1 MKVSN
6 RKGIANQTGPE
17 SCVAHREVRDE
28 ALTGEP
34 AGQPLSRESFK
45 LVQGAD
51 AVSVAE
57 GNTDRRDKA
66 SACSALRGLRPWHVG
81 TLFAREPGDLLLGR
95 FSCVWSGPRRED
107 EESKPMK
114 NEQEKS
120 DPSIVAKRPANKPH
134 IAEVDLWGSGAESAE
149 PREGTEGNTGEQRTC
164 RTPSRESVSQ
174 GLERVREAA
183 KQRKKERFTALLHH
197 VTVDLLKDAYFW
209 LKREAAPGVDG
220 RTWQSYKQN
229 LEVNL
234 VELHS
239 RIHRGT
245 YRALPSRRRYI
256 PKPDG
261 RQRPLGIAAL
271 EDKIVQRAVVEVL
284 NTIYEED
291 FLGFSYGF
299 RPGRGQHDA
308 LDALAVGITRTKV
321 NWIVD
326 ADIAGFFDA
335 VSHEWLMRFR

>member
-1 MKVSN
+1 MLILKL
-6 RKGIANQTGPE
+6 RA
-17 SCVAHREVRDE
+17 
-28 ALTGEP
+28 P
-34 AGQPLSRESFK
+34 AMR
-45 LVQGAD
+45 A
-51 AVSVAE
+51 
-57 GNTDRRDKA
+57 
-66 SACSALRGLRPWHVG
+66 
-81 TLFAREPGDLLLGR
+81 
-95 FSCVWSGPRRED
+95 
-107 EESKPMK
+107 
-114 NEQEKS
+114 
-120 DPSIVAKRPANKPH
+120 
-134 IAEVDLWGSGAESAE
+134 
-149 PREGTEGNTGEQRTC
+149 GTESNLNILIKIIGLVPEGARM
-164 RTPSRESVSQ
+164 SV
-174 GLERVREAA
+174 LAPRPLVREAA

-234 VELHS
+234 GELHS

-291 FLGFSYGF
+291 FLGFSYEVPTWT
-299 RPGRGQHDA
+299 RSADA
-308 LDALAVGITRTKV
+308 LDAVAVGLPAQR
-321 NWIVD
+321 
-326 ADIAGFFDA
+326 
-335 VSHEWLMRFR
+335 